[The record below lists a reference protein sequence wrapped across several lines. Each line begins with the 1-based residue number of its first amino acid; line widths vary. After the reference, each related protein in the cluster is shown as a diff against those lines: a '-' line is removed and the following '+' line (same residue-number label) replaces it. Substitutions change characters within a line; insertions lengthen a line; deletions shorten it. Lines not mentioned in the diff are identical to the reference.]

1 MKSYKSLFLMAV
13 AIFSVFG
20 LAGCVKTYVTQPEVL
35 VVGTMDATPNKMK
48 YVAQSP
54 DGSVIRV
61 SVALE
66 PYRESVHGKIRMDGE
81 FPTYALTEFKVSI
94 DGVDMD
100 IPARDYSHFGDPH
113 IGEEFYPLKIEYIES
128 GLFYVYLS
136 GGDGAG
142 SYGSRFVFSKQSWI
156 RTEFRHPETWEYH
169 DVR

>member
-1 MKSYKSLFLMAV
+1 MKYSKSLLLMAV
-13 AIFSVFG
+13 VASV
-20 LAGCVKTYVTQPEVL
+20 GCATSHDTQPKEL

-61 SVALE
+61 SVAQE

-81 FPTYALTEFKVSI
+81 LPTYALTEFKVSI

-100 IPARDYSHFGDPH
+100 IPARDYSHFGGPH
-113 IGEEFYPLKIEYIES
+113 IGEEFYPLKIEYIEP
-128 GLFYVYLS
+128 GIFYVNLS
-136 GGDGAG
+136 GSDGAG
-142 SYGSRFVFSKQSWI
+142 SHKRRFVFSKQNWI
-156 RTEFRHPETWEYH
+156 RTEFRHWETWEYQ

>member
-1 MKSYKSLFLMAV
+1 MKHSKSLLLMAV
-13 AIFSVFG
+13 VAASV
-20 LAGCVKTYVTQPEVL
+20 GCATSHDVQPKAL

-61 SVALE
+61 SVAQE
-66 PYRESVHGKIRMDGE
+66 PYRESVHGEIRMDGE
-81 FPTYALTEFKVSI
+81 LPTYALTEFKVSI
-94 DGVDMD
+94 DGVYMD

-113 IGEEFYPLKIEYIES
+113 IGEEFYPLKIEYIEP

-142 SYGSRFVFSKQSWI
+142 ARKRRFVFSKQNWI
-156 RTEFRHPETWEYH
+156 RTEYRHPETWEYH